1 MGNPTLPSVHDLFG
15 LSRISLQDLV
25 LTARDRAS
33 RHLKVAKTEWHA
45 AVMEEATAVA
55 AEYILQAKEELLDE
69 ARRTLEVQSAIE
81 FPQIRKTA

>member
-1 MGNPTLPSVHDLFG
+1 MGNPTLLSVHDLFG

-45 AVMEEATAVA
+45 AVREEATALA
-55 AEYILQAKEELLDE
+55 AEYILHAQDALAEQE
-69 ARRTLEVQSAIE
+69 RRTLEATPE
-81 FPQIRKTA
+81 FPTIRKTA